1 MNSIARFE
9 PAMAVL
15 SIATAVL
22 MAGAISPPPRTQP
35 AGKGKMPRLIAL
47 STVPLALGAYA
58 PAVQMAGKLSDPH
71 AVLLQCSTY
80 LVAVASVGTVR
91 MAAESSIS
99 VTPATWR
106 AGIELGLWISFAAIL
121 EILGLQRTTAAR
133 AGFLVRLSTV
143 IVPLADAVLRQVW
156 PSRLVGTAV
165 GCSLIGV
172 VLMVF
177 SPEAVGS
184 TFAGS
189 TLLGDGLM
197 ALAALFYSGHIVRLS
212 MLAPKFE
219 PWSLATAKSLTQLT
233 CCAVPLALLAATRGA
248 ASALLPMPT
257 GLWKIALFT
266 GTVTCAF
273 PMWAQGFGQQVV
285 RASHVSLIY
294 AMAPVW
300 NAIIARLLLGQHL
313 RPRAFAGALFVC
325 VGMVISII
333 ATASDSDDIS
343 AI

>member
-1 MNSIARFE
+1 
-9 PAMAVL
+9 MAVL
-15 SIATAVL
+15 SITTAVL
-22 MAGAISPPPRTQP
+22 MVGAISPPPRTQP
-35 AGKGKMPRLIAL
+35 VGNGKLPRLLAL
-47 STVPLALGAYA
+47 STVPVALGAYA

-80 LVAVASVGTVR
+80 LVAVASVGTIR
-91 MAAESSIS
+91 MARERSNR
-99 VTPATWR
+99 VPPATWR
-106 AGIELGLWISFAAIL
+106 AGIELGLWISFAALL

-143 IVPLADAVLRQVW
+143 IVPVADAVLRRAW
-156 PSRLVGTAV
+156 PSQLVGAAV

-172 VLMVF
+172 VLMVC
-177 SPEAVGS
+177 SPETVGS

-197 ALAALFYSGHIVRLS
+197 ALAAVFYSGHIVRLS
-212 MLAPKFE
+212 MLAPTSE
-219 PWSLATAKSLTQLT
+219 AWPLATAKSLTQLT
-233 CCAVPLALLAATRGA
+233 CCAVPLALLASTRGA

-257 GLWKIALFT
+257 GLWRIALFT

-273 PMWAQGFGQQVV
+273 PMWAQGFGQQVF

-300 NAIIARLLLGQHL
+300 NAIIARLLLGQRL
-313 RPRAFAGALFVC
+313 RPRAFAGACFVC
-325 VGMVISII
+325 VAMVMSIV
-333 ATASDSDDIS
+333 ATASDTDGGNIS
-343 AI
+343 E